1 MERYP
6 AGVGRLLTVALLRET
21 PHVEVTVVVAAESGA
36 GGSARTE
43 AGGEPAGDAP
53 SRVAEMLEQAHRC
66 PLPNR
71 TIAGGDPEDPA
82 VAALPAMEGRLAA
95 AGSAFVCV
103 GSTCYEPA
111 DSPGQL
117 DAALRRAQ
125 SVILEP

>member
-1 MERYP
+1 M
-6 AGVGRLLTVALLRET
+6 GRLLTVALLRET
-21 PHVEVTVVVAAESGA
+21 PHVEVTVV
-36 GGSARTE
+36 
-43 AGGEPAGDAP
+43 GD
-53 SRVAEMLEQAHRC
+53 SERVADMLLGAHRC

-82 VAALPAMEGRLAA
+82 VAALPAMEGRLAS

-111 DSPGQL
+111 DSHGQL